1 MEEDEKR
8 FSFTDL
14 KLSIIILITDMII
27 IASAN
32 LLHLVTILMLVQT
45 NRQSSAS
52 VLIDNHCIQYRKPK
66 FIFRGV

>member
-32 LLHLVTILMLVQT
+32 LLHLVTILMLV
-45 NRQSSAS
+45 
-52 VLIDNHCIQYRKPK
+52 
-66 FIFRGV
+66 